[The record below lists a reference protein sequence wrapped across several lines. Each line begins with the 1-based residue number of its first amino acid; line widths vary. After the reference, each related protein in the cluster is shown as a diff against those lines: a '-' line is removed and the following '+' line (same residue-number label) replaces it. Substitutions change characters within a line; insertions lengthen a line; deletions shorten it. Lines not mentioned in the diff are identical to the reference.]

1 MPEIWALLKTTIVL
15 VKVLQLNLISYRSK
29 KTDSI
34 AKHQRMVEIIFSEK
48 RLKDRTIRMILF

>member
-1 MPEIWALLKTTIVL
+1 MPEIWALLKTTTVL

-29 KTDSI
+29 KTESI
-34 AKHQRMVEIIFSEK
+34 AKQQRMVGIIFSEK

>member
-34 AKHQRMVEIIFSEK
+34 AKQQRMVEIIFSEK
-48 RLKDRTIRMILF
+48 RFKDRTIRMILF

>member
-15 VKVLQLNLISYRSK
+15 VKVLQLNLISYTSK

-34 AKHQRMVEIIFSEK
+34 AKQQRMVEIIFSEK
-48 RLKDRTIRMILF
+48 RFKDRTIRMILF